1 MKWSVLFWIVAL
13 SGCGASAKAVQSPV
27 ATLRPLCSPTTYWD
41 GTRCTERQPD
51 AARDLAAGVEA
62 LAGFR
67 VEEALTLLQRA
78 RDGGP
83 HQRDQYVRVYEQIG
97 IAQAYLGAEQPALD
111 AFDMLLS
118 LAPGHLLS
126 YTLSPKATFVFERAR
141 TRSQQQ
147 PRPTLDVSWPRDLDV
162 DDPVPIE
169 VEVVA
174 DPKSFLKRAELRV
187 RRRGSDRF
195 DAVDLQLSQE
205 GYQRVVIPALNTGK
219 PEVLEL
225 YVSAFD
231 DRGNEVFQWAGPE
244 RPREIPLDYRPPVAW
259 YRNWWVWAT
268 IGGVVAAS
276 TGTIVYVVSRDPP
289 DTIDGRLELP

>member
-1 MKWSVLFWIVAL
+1 MKWPVLVCAVGL
-13 SGCGASAKAVQSPV
+13 VGCGASAKSPKAPV
-27 ATLRPLCSPTTYWD
+27 ATPRAICSPQTFWD
-41 GTRCTERQPD
+41 GERCKERQPD

-67 VEEALTLLQRA
+67 VEQALGLLQRA

-83 HQRDQYVRVYEQIG
+83 HLREHYVRVHEQIG
-97 IAQAYLGAEQPALD
+97 IAHAYLGAEQSALD

-141 TRSQQQ
+141 ARFQEQ

-162 DDPVPIE
+162 DRPVPIE
-169 VEVVA
+169 IEVVA
-174 DPKSFLKRAELRV
+174 DPKSFLKRAELRI

-195 DAVDLQLSQE
+195 DAIDLRLPAQ
-205 GYQRVVIPALNTGK
+205 GYQQVVIPALNTRK

-244 RPREIPLDYRPPVAW
+244 RPREIPLGYRPPVPW

-276 TGTIVYVVSRDPP
+276 TGTIVYLVGRDPP
-289 DTIDGRLELP
+289 DTIDGSLELP